1 MDWTDLLNNALQA
14 AGDLDGTQTKAEAD
28 LKPIFS
34 ATPYKYDG
42 VPSRDERFRDPYN
55 MGVNAEAGV
64 IGEFEDL
71 RTHGRPLTTSF
82 GRLVETFQIERLLAV
97 AHDAPIGRG
106 ASQQVRARR

>member
-1 MDWTDLLNNALQA
+1 VHFPADRHGKRDHRYFVAKRA
-14 AGDLDGTQTKAEAD
+14 AAKLSPVDRFQ
-28 LKPIFS
+28 S
-34 ATPYKYDG
+34 AA
-42 VPSRDERFRDPYN
+42 VFRSPRL
-55 MGVNAEAGV
+55 MGVNAEAGA

-82 GRLVETFQIERLLAV
+82 CRLVETFQIERLLAV